1 MVDLSGIDAVHH
13 ERIRILAERME
24 AHGTDRKQP
33 VRSTFVLLGDRWTT
47 LILLV
52 LHDETWRYGELRRML
67 GRLGSEDH
75 VAQRVLTRKLRGL
88 ERDGFVLREASADI
102 PPRVN
107 YSLTPL
113 GLALHERVWRLIEW
127 VTENEPV
134 IEQARARFDMMEQ
147 DA

>member
-13 ERIRILAERME
+13 ERIRVLSARME
-24 AHGTDRKQP
+24 THGTDREQP

-75 VAQRVLTRKLRGL
+75 IAQRVLTRKLRGL
-88 ERDGFVLREASADI
+88 ERDGFVLRETSGDV
-102 PPRVN
+102 PPRVH

-113 GLALHERVWRLIEW
+113 GLALYERVWRLIDW
-127 VTENEPV
+127 VTENEDC
-134 IEQARARFDMMEQ
+134 IEQARARFDMMQEEE
-147 DA
+147 